1 MNNINN
7 EMIKIIGR
15 KKVYSMSF
23 LTGMPQKDQG
33 MTQRDPPDYK
43 TVQKNACLGVFHERN
58 FTNNKIIHL

>member
-15 KKVYSMSF
+15 KKVYSTSF

-43 TVQKNACLGVFHERN
+43 TVQKMRV
-58 FTNNKIIHL
+58 

>member
-15 KKVYSMSF
+15 KKVYSTSF

-43 TVQKNACLGVFHERN
+43 TVQKCVFRR
-58 FTNNKIIHL
+58 FSRKKLY